1 MTIPPQTDRDIDLRP
16 QKDDYSANGI
26 EIDEIDLRDEIAI
39 DNKSTKPELGF
50 KKPVP
55 IWKNKK
61 RILAI
66 MVLIFFTLIYS
77 EQGLYATDILPGI
90 KIGGIGFGTKSKSDA
105 KELLEKTSDKVTST
119 PFTLELEDK
128 SISVSSQ
135 DLNLKYNNSKTIDA
149 AYKKQKAYLPTSVVT
164 SFFSRRLGMSNIVP
178 TYTVDKNKLKAVS
191 LNISNELSSGRV
203 DAEVIIT
210 GTKVSVNEPVA
221 GEGISRTD
229 VEKVLL
235 NQIET
240 FSNEKVKLPKKNVE
254 AKITS
259 KEANAVANKVKN
271 IFSSNVSITIPN
283 GNILTITPEQMSSAI
298 SIINNQ
304 TSLKINID
312 ETKLRASI
320 ADQLLKVEVKPV
332 DATFAVNGTSV
343 TVINSTAGQKVDMRS
358 TIKSII
364 NGNHSINALLVDD
377 LPKHDTK
384 WAQSLNITEQVST
397 FTTSFTPGQ
406 IRVKN
411 IARAAEVV
419 NNTVIEPNKT
429 FSLNE
434 TLGKRTA
441 ENGYFKAPVYSA
453 DDGFTEDFGGGASQ
467 FSTTMFN
474 ASWIGGYK
482 DMQHVPHSIYISRY
496 PKGREATLN
505 YGTID
510 LRIQNDYKSGIL
522 VKTYVSN
529 SSVTV
534 TFYGNKEG
542 REVIL
547 EGPNTLS
554 EKPVEKEITEDP
566 TLAAGKEIQS
576 DKGYPGSTVENIRII
591 KRPGKPDKVDR
602 LVWTYSM
609 VKSKVRL
616 GTKPTEPAA
625 PVAPVAP
632 VG

>member
-105 KELLEKTSDKVTST
+105 KELLEKTSNKVTST

-178 TYTVDKNKLKAVS
+178 TYTIDKNKLKAVS

-240 FSNEKVKLPKKNVE
+240 FSNEKVKLPKR
-254 AKITS
+254 T
-259 KEANAVANKVKN
+259 
-271 IFSSNVSITIPN
+271 
-283 GNILTITPEQMSSAI
+283 
-298 SIINNQ
+298 
-304 TSLKINID
+304 LK
-312 ETKLRASI
+312 
-320 ADQLLKVEVKPV
+320 
-332 DATFAVNGTSV
+332 
-343 TVINSTAGQKVDMRS
+343 QK
-358 TIKSII
+358 
-364 NGNHSINALLVDD
+364 
-377 LPKHDTK
+377 
-384 WAQSLNITEQVST
+384 
-397 FTTSFTPGQ
+397 
-406 IRVKN
+406 
-411 IARAAEVV
+411 
-419 NNTVIEPNKT
+419 
-429 FSLNE
+429 
-434 TLGKRTA
+434 
-441 ENGYFKAPVYSA
+441 
-453 DDGFTEDFGGGASQ
+453 
-467 FSTTMFN
+467 
-474 ASWIGGYK
+474 
-482 DMQHVPHSIYISRY
+482 
-496 PKGREATLN
+496 
-505 YGTID
+505 
-510 LRIQNDYKSGIL
+510 
-522 VKTYVSN
+522 
-529 SSVTV
+529 
-534 TFYGNKEG
+534 
-542 REVIL
+542 
-547 EGPNTLS
+547 
-554 EKPVEKEITEDP
+554 
-566 TLAAGKEIQS
+566 
-576 DKGYPGSTVENIRII
+576 
-591 KRPGKPDKVDR
+591 
-602 LVWTYSM
+602 
-609 VKSKVRL
+609 
-616 GTKPTEPAA
+616 
-625 PVAPVAP
+625 
-632 VG
+632 